1 MTVRFVRTWEEII
14 FVFAIPFVI
23 WSSCPR
29 CYGDVWGLYYSR
41 RLVFL
46 HVEWFTN
53 GPWEICPKIGYE
65 ILKKLRDAAS
75 GIRTHDLQMSQIL
88 APHMLVKP
96 YESGAL
102 TKLGYRS
109 SHNVHNKNAG

>member
-1 MTVRFVRTWEEII
+1 MEDDTKMENL
-14 FVFAIPFVI
+14 
-23 WSSCPR
+23 SGGS
-29 CYGDVWGLYYSR
+29 L
-41 RLVFL
+41 
-46 HVEWFTN
+46 
-53 GPWEICPKIGYE
+53 
-65 ILKKLRDAAS
+65 DAAS

-109 SHNVHNKNAG
+109 SHNVHNKNAGEPDKDSVRRLS